1 MQSRK
6 AGMQSKEKLSLGSL
20 LVTIVLANVL
30 VLIYAAPY
38 A

>member
-1 MQSRK
+1 MRNSK
-6 AGMQSKEKLSLGSL
+6 AGMQSKDKLSLGSL